1 MDSNFYGKDEVIMG
15 RLGFVLG
22 TAAKDHQE
30 VLVDQMLDQMKAS
43 PAGDTFFYIVPN
55 HIKFQT
61 EIEVLDQLRSRQGK
75 GTADRFATSRVQVLS
90 LSRLAWF
97 LLRDTPALQ
106 RPRLSKIGLTMLVAK
121 VVQEHATELQLY
133 ASEARQQGFIQK
145 LTDQLNELAGAN
157 ITATDLTELLARAQ
171 KDPDTKV
178 NQAWL
183 AKMHDVELIYHA
195 YEDRVAGQFLGSS
208 ELYQQLTQFLQ
219 TSPAVKGMHFF
230 IDRFAQFTPG
240 EQQVVNAMIMNAN
253 STTVSFVLDRGYP
266 DQNHHNPGELPELT
280 DLFYPSAMQYHRL
293 WEFAQQH
300 PHDVTLVPNVVMAT
314 KDRVSPTLCQV
325 DRFFAQYI
333 KKPLDLTANNVQVN
347 PANLQFFTTVNRR
360 TELDRVATMIHQLV
374 ATKGYRYRDF
384 LILSRHLDEY
394 QTMIAP
400 TFAAH
405 DIPIFND
412 HERQMD
418 NHPLVTLLTALFN
431 LPLYHYRTADIMQL
445 LKTWLFTERNPE
457 TGDKQALNQ
466 DAVFATENWCLKRAI
481 EGRSTWANANSP
493 LWQVG
498 ETGNSGDD
506 KTKDQLQAQL
516 RQVQVFVANHILR
529 FFSDLKTVKTGRELA
544 GRLYHFLKAN
554 GVTDR
559 LADWQKYQ
567 ADKNL
572 DLARQPQQVWA
583 TFCQILDE
591 YVQILG
597 DTPITTDN
605 FTTTLADFSELLQAG
620 FAAAQY
626 SQIPAT
632 LDQVMISE
640 TGITQNQDR
649 KIVFM
654 IGSTDDVMPEIQQRE
669 SLLTDQDK
677 DLLSDYLDPDTQ
689 YLPAGATGQLRTE
702 PFLHY
707 SGMMTGTEGLVMSA
721 PTASGDDQPI
731 TPSPYM
737 VDMEKYFFG
746 QVNVAFPMV
755 ASLAGQQR
763 VMDYVSTPQA
773 TLSQLVQVERQARN
787 NQPRGPITLAP
798 GWQTVRQALVE
809 TAAQLRYSADAID
822 QEQGRRLTDR
832 LRLVAAGFN
841 YRNQVDNLSEQLAA
855 ALYLRHNRGQQILY
869 SSISQLQDYYVNP
882 YEYFLKYGLRLE
894 KRDQLAMSV
903 DRIGTFFHKAMEWFV
918 NTVNGD
924 ANLTFSQLAAEPA
937 RLNDLVKQ
945 SLKVAKDDQPD
956 LEILTQSSHQAAFQ
970 YQQLTGIVRTMLT
983 VMCWQAKY
991 TAARPLDTEI
1001 RFGRR
1006 GTAQAD
1012 DLQPLDYPLQ
1022 PKNTH
1027 IYLRGQIDRI
1037 DQLKQDNKDYLTVV
1051 DYKSGNRTFDLT
1063 AAYYGLSLQLLA
1075 YLNAIAGNRD
1085 QLPTRLHA
1093 ASPDLQLAGALYL
1106 HLNNPVINAK
1116 DLRNT
1121 DLTTFKLRQHQYKG
1135 LLLNDPDLLR
1145 QLDKN
1150 LDKHPLLYPLRKG
1163 GGQPTGA
1170 NPQALLVTPDQLN
1183 WLRDRNKQLII
1194 GAGND
1199 ILAGKVGLQPYRLL
1213 DGQHWRTGLD
1223 FTDYS
1228 DIYQFDNMLDQ
1239 QNYRQLDPHLAEDEF
1254 RQLGEDDQEGGNK

>member
-1 MDSNFYGKDEVIMG
+1 MG

-30 VLVDQMLDQMKAS
+30 VLVDQMIDQLKAA

-61 EIEVLDQLRSRQGK
+61 EIEVLDQLRTQQGK
-75 GTADRFATSRVQVLS
+75 GQADRFAASRIQVLS

-121 VVQEHATELQLY
+121 VVQEHEDELQLY

-157 ITATDLTELLARAQ
+157 ITADNLTDLLKQAKQ
-171 KDPDTKV
+171 DPAAKV

-195 YEDRVAGQFLGSS
+195 YEKRVTGRFLGNS
-208 ELYQQLTQFLQ
+208 ELYQQLAQFLQ
-219 TSPAVKGMHFF
+219 TDSTVKGMHFF
-230 IDRFAQFTPG
+230 VDRFAQFTPG
-240 EQQVVNAMIMNAN
+240 EQQVIDAMIINGA

-266 DQNHHNPGELPELT
+266 DQDHPDASELPGLT
-280 DLFYPSAMQYHRL
+280 DLFYPASMQYHRL
-293 WEFAQQH
+293 WEFAQKH
-300 PHDVTLVPNVVMAT
+300 PHEVTLMPNVVMAT
-314 KDRVSPTLCQV
+314 KDRVSPTLSQV
-325 DRFFAQYI
+325 DRFFAEYI
-333 KKPLDLTANNVQVN
+333 KKPLDLTTGGGQVD
-347 PANLQFFTTVNRR
+347 PADLQFITTVNRR
-360 TELDRVATMIHQLV
+360 TELERVATMIHQLV

-384 LILSRHLDEY
+384 LILSRHLDKY

-400 TFAAH
+400 IFAAH

-412 HERQMD
+412 HERRMD
-418 NHPLVTLLTALFN
+418 NHPLVTLLAALFN
-431 LPLYHYRTADIMQL
+431 LPLYRYRTADIMQL
-445 LKTWLFTERNPE
+445 LKTWLFAEYNPA
-457 TGDKQALNQ
+457 TGDYHALDQ

-481 EGRSTWANANSP
+481 EGHATWANADSP
-493 LWQVG
+493 IWQVG
-498 ETGNSGDD
+498 TPTTDAV
-506 KTKDQLQAQL
+506 TQLQDQL
-516 RQVQVFVANHILR
+516 RQVQGFVANHILA
-529 FFSDLKTVKTGRELA
+529 FFADLKKVKSGRELA
-544 GRLYHFLKAN
+544 RALYHFLVEN
-554 GVTDR
+554 GVTKR

-572 DLARQPQQVWA
+572 DLARQPQQVWN

-597 DTPITTDN
+597 DTPITADN
-605 FTTTLADFSELLQAG
+605 FNTALANFSELLQAG
-620 FAAAQY
+620 FASAQY

-632 LDQVMISE
+632 LDQVTISE
-640 TGITQNQDR
+640 TGITQNLDR

-677 DLLSDYLDPDTQ
+677 ELLSDYLDPATQ
-689 YLPAGATGQLRTE
+689 YLPAGATGQLRDE

-707 SGMMTGTEGLVMSA
+707 SGMMTGTEKLVMTS

-731 TPSPYM
+731 TPSAYL
-737 VDMEKYFFG
+737 VDMARYFG
-746 QVNVAFPMV
+746 QPITAFPLV
-755 ASLAGQQR
+755 SSPAGQTR
-763 VMDYVSTPQA
+763 VIDYVSTPQA

-787 NQPRGPITLAP
+787 DQARGPITLAP
-798 GWQTVRQALVE
+798 GWQTVRQALVGE
-809 TAAQLRYSADAID
+809 AAQLRYSPAASD
-822 QEQGRRLTDR
+822 QERGQRLTDR

-841 YRNQVDNLSEQLAA
+841 YRNQVDNLTEQLAA
-855 ALYLRHNRGQQILY
+855 ALYLRHNQDQQILY

-882 YEYFLKYGLRLE
+882 YEYFLKYGLGLK

-918 NTVNGD
+918 NAVNSD
-924 ANLTFSQLAAEPA
+924 ESTSFTQLAGEPGQ
-937 RLNDLVKQ
+937 LNELIKQ
-945 SLKVAKDDQPD
+945 ALKVAKDDQPD

-1001 RFGRR
+1001 RFGRL
-1006 GTAQAD
+1006 GAAKKD
-1012 DLQPLDYPLQ
+1012 DLKPLEYPLR

-1027 IYLRGQIDRI
+1027 IYLRGRIDRI
-1037 DQLKQDNKDYLTVV
+1037 DQLNRDNKDYLTVV

-1075 YLNAIAGNRD
+1075 YLNAISGN
-1085 QLPTRLHA
+1085 QQELPARLHTA
-1093 ASPDLQLAGALYL
+1093 NPDLQIAGALYL
-1106 HLNNPVINAK
+1106 HLSNPVIKAAK
-1116 DLRNT
+1116 LKANT
-1121 DLTTFKLRQHQYKG
+1121 DLTTVRMQQHQYKG
-1135 LLLNDPDLLR
+1135 LLLNDPGLLK

-1150 LDKHPLLYPLRKG
+1150 LDQQAMLYPLRERGDKI
-1163 GGQPTGA
+1163 TG
-1170 NPQALLVTPDQLN
+1170 NKDALLVTPDQLN
-1183 WLRDRNKQLII
+1183 WLQNRNKELII
-1194 GAGND
+1194 NAGNN
-1199 ILAGKVGLQPYRLL
+1199 IIAGNVSLKPYRLL
-1213 DGQHWRTGLD
+1213 EGSNWRTGLD
-1223 FTDYS
+1223 FTDFS

-1239 QNYRQLDPHLAEDEF
+1239 QNYRQLDPRLAKDEF
-1254 RQLGEDDQEGGNK
+1254 DQLGGDDEKGGDK

>member
-1 MDSNFYGKDEVIMG
+1 MG

-30 VLVDQMLDQMKAS
+30 VLVDQMLDQMKTA

-75 GTADRFATSRVQVLS
+75 GAADRFATSRVQVLS

-97 LLRDTPALQ
+97 LLRDTPALK

-121 VVQEHATELQLY
+121 VVQEHQDELQLY

-157 ITATDLTELLARAQ
+157 ITAADLTELLGRAQ
-171 KDPDTKV
+171 RDPNAKV

-195 YEDRVAGQFLGSS
+195 YEDRVAGQFLGNT

-219 TSPAVKGMHFF
+219 TSPAVSGMHFF
-230 IDRFAQFTPG
+230 VDRFAQFTPG
-240 EQQVVNAMIMNAN
+240 EQQVINAMIMNSN

-266 DQNHHNPGELPELT
+266 DQNHPNPGDLPAPT

-293 WEFAQQH
+293 WEFAHHH
-300 PHDVTLVPNVVMAT
+300 PTDVTLVPNVVMAT
-314 KDRVSPTLCQV
+314 TDRVSPTLCQV
-325 DRFFAQYI
+325 DHFFAQYI
-333 KKPLDLTANNVQVN
+333 KKPLDLTDGDRPEN

-360 TELDRVATMIHQLV
+360 AELNRVATMIHQLV

-412 HERQMD
+412 HERRMD
-418 NHPLVTLLTALFN
+418 NHPLVTLLLALFN
-431 LPLYHYRTADIMQL
+431 LPRYRYRTADIMQL
-445 LKTWLFTERNPE
+445 LKTWLFAEYNPA
-457 TGDKQALNQ
+457 TGDYQALDQ

-481 EGRSTWANANSP
+481 EGKTTWADADSP
-493 LWQVG
+493 MWQVG
-498 ETGNSGDD
+498 QPATTPNDSA
-506 KTKDQLQAQL
+506 KTQLQAQL
-516 RQVQVFVANHILR
+516 LQVQGFVAKHILR
-529 FFSDLKTVKTGRELA
+529 FFTDLATVKNGRELA
-544 GRLYHFLKAN
+544 GCLYHFLVDN
-554 GVTDR
+554 GVTKR

-567 ADKNL
+567 ADKDL
-572 DLARQPQQVWA
+572 DLARQPQQVWS

-597 DTPITTDN
+597 DTPITADN
-605 FTTTLADFSELLQAG
+605 LPATLANFSELLQAG
-620 FAAAQY
+620 FTAAQY

-654 IGSTDDVMPEIQQRE
+654 IGSTDDVMPEVQQRDG
-669 SLLTDQDK
+669 LLTDQDK
-677 DLLSDYLDPDTQ
+677 DLLSDYLDPATQ

-721 PTASGDDQPI
+721 PTASGDDKPI
-731 TPSPYM
+731 TPSSYL
-737 VDMEKYFFG
+737 VDMEKFFYG
-746 QVNVAFPMV
+746 QTNDDFPLV
-755 ASLAGQQR
+755 TSPAGQQR

-773 TLSQLVQVERQARN
+773 TLSQLVQVERQARGD
-787 NQPRGPITLAP
+787 RSKGPITLAP

-809 TAAQLRYSADAID
+809 EAAQLRYSPAAGD
-822 QEQGRRLTDR
+822 QERGRRLTDR
-832 LRLVAAGFN
+832 IRLVAAGFN
-841 YRNQVDNLSEQLAA
+841 YRNQVDDLNEQLAA

-903 DRIGTFFHKAMEWFV
+903 DRIGTFFHKAMEWFI

-924 ANLTFSQLAAEPA
+924 ANLSLDQLAGEPA
-937 RLNDLVKQ
+937 QLNDLVKRA
-945 SLKVAKDDQPD
+945 LEVAKADQPD

-1006 GTAQAD
+1006 GTAKSD
-1012 DLQPLDYPLQ
+1012 DLQPLDYPLR

-1037 DQLKQDNKDYLTVV
+1037 DQLRRDNKDYLTVV

-1093 ASPDLQLAGALYL
+1093 ASPNLQLAGALYL

-1116 DLRNT
+1116 DIHNT
-1121 DLTTFKLRQHQYKG
+1121 DLTTFRLRQHQYKG
-1135 LLLNDPDLLR
+1135 LLLNDPELLR

-1150 LDKHPLLYPLRKG
+1150 LDKQPLLYPLKKG
-1163 GGQPTGA
+1163 GGQPTGT
-1170 NPQALLVTPDQLN
+1170 NPKALLVTPDQLT

-1199 ILAGKVGLQPYRLL
+1199 ILAGKVALRPYRLL
-1213 DGQHWRTGLD
+1213 EGQHWKTGLD
-1223 FTDYS
+1223 FTDFS

-1254 RQLGEDDQEGGNK
+1254 KQLGRDDQEGENE